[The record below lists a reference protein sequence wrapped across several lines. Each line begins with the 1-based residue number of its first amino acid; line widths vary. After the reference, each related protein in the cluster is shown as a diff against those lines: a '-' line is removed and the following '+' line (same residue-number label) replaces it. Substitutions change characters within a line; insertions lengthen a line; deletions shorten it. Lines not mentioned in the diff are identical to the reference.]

1 MVIKEY
7 LSLKEISFK
16 LWNSNNNKKMNL
28 SQVLEIY
35 KKKNK
40 YLSQKSLKNMT
51 IYIKTYGYELIY
63 LSVDKIDKR
72 VLDNTI
78 ALMGTLISNYEKK
91 KFRAYVNILLNYA
104 KNL

>member
-1 MVIKEY
+1 
-7 LSLKEISFK
+7 
-16 LWNSNNNKKMNL
+16 MNL

>member
-1 MVIKEY
+1 
-7 LSLKEISFK
+7 
-16 LWNSNNNKKMNL
+16 MNL

-40 YLSQKSLKNMT
+40 YLSQKNLKNMT
-51 IYIKTYGYELIY
+51 ICIKTYGYELIY
-63 LSVDKIDKR
+63 LSVDKIDKK

-78 ALMGTLISNYEKK
+78 GLLGALISNYEKK
-91 KFRAYVNILLNYA
+91 KFRAYINILLNYA